1 MIVASEDALIDK
13 IIKRILLDQGGS
25 AESLVSL
32 CAGGKQKLQSRLP
45 SLIRSCSGGLKV
57 VLCVDLDMEPCVVR
71 LRNAWFPHGVPTSMV
86 FAVAI
91 READAWLLAD
101 PGIVDYLQSRA
112 AAPGSP
118 GSIQDPKSA
127 LINIAKRSRSRAIRE
142 EMVVQEGALARV
154 GPGYN
159 RILGDF
165 VSGAWNY
172 ALAAEVCPD
181 LGRLVAKISEFD
193 FSYPD

>member
-13 IIKRILLDQGGS
+13 ILKRILLDHGSS
-25 AESLVSL
+25 AESLISL
-32 CAGGKQKLQSRLP
+32 CAGGKQKLQARLP

-71 LRNAWFPHGVPTSMV
+71 LRDAWFPQGVPVSMV
-86 FAVAI
+86 FTVAV

-101 PGIVDYLQSRA
+101 PGIVEYLQTRA
-112 AAPGSP
+112 TAPGNP

-127 LINIAKRSRSRAIRE
+127 LINIAKRSRNRVIRE

-165 VSGAWNY
+165 VSENWDY
-172 ALAAEVCPD
+172 RRAAEVCPD
-181 LGRLVAKISEFD
+181 LKRLVAKISEF
-193 FSYPD
+193 